1 MEFFRIR
8 RDIPF
13 MRHALVFNIISLLTF
28 LTAVFFLVTRPLN
41 FSIEFTGGTAV
52 EATYA
57 RTADLGRLRGVVGGL
72 GYGDVQVQNY
82 GTSRDVII
90 RVPAKASIKQNEV
103 AGHVFGALCAA
114 ESGTVGT
121 KSETTAKGEVVT
133 RPSCVNAANAEP
145 VLLKRSEFVGPS
157 VGDEL
162 ARDGAYALIS
172 VVIGIMLYL
181 AFRFEW
187 KFSVAAIIAN
197 LHDVV
202 IILGFFAFFQWEF
215 SLSVLAGVLAVLGY
229 SVNESVVIFDRIRE
243 TFRRFRKLSTMQVI
257 DHAITS
263 TISRTIIT
271 HFCTQMMVLSMLI
284 FGGETL
290 HYFAM
295 ALTIGILFG
304 IYSSVFVAAAIAM
317 WLGVK
322 REDLVHT
329 GAKNESD
336 PNDPNAGAVV

>member
-1 MEFFRIR
+1 MEFFRIKK
-8 RDIPF
+8 DIPF
-13 MRHALVFNIISLLTF
+13 MKYALILNAVSFITF
-28 LTAVFFLVTRPLN
+28 ALAVFFL
-41 FSIEFTGGTAV
+41 FSRGLHLSVEFTGGTVMEVA
-52 EATYA
+52 YSQP
-57 RTADLGRLRGVVGGL
+57 ADIGKVRDSISKL
-72 GYGDVQVQNY
+72 GYQDVIVQNF
-82 GTSRDVII
+82 GTSKDVMI
-90 RVPAKASIKQNEV
+90 RLPVQKGV
-103 AGHVFGALCAA
+103 
-114 ESGTVGT
+114 
-121 KSETTAKGEVVT
+121 TTAQQSERVLTALKAEDAEVT
-133 RPSCVNAANAEP
+133 LR
-145 VLLKRSEFVGPS
+145 RTEFVGPQ

-162 ARDGAYALIS
+162 MHNGLMALGM
-172 VVIGIMLYL
+172 VVLGIVIYL

-187 KFSVAAIIAN
+187 KFGVAAIIAN

-243 TFRRFRKLSTMQVI
+243 AFRKFRKLNTHEVI

-263 TISRTIIT
+263 TMSRTIIT
-271 HFCTQMMVLSMLI
+271 HASTEAMVLSMFF
-284 FGGETL
+284 FGGPSL
-290 HYFAM
+290 HYFAL

-322 REDLVHT
+322 REDLVK
-329 GAKNESD
+329 GPSKASSQD